1 MADKDSW
8 WKDTAKDQKTDDK
21 DMSWF
26 KTHIF
31 VISFLIFCCIFP
43 PTILICHLCSLPS
56 FYKEDMGF
64 EPRRIQNDVNELK
77 GFDPRYIE
85 YDQVR
90 NISNIISFH
99 QLSLSAICVASLPSI
114 KLIIELVL

>member
-21 DMSWF
+21 
-26 KTHIF
+26 
-31 VISFLIFCCIFP
+31 
-43 PTILICHLCSLPS
+43 
-56 FYKEDMGF
+56 DMGF

-90 NISNIISFH
+90 NISNI
-99 QLSLSAICVASLPSI
+99 
-114 KLIIELVL
+114 KRRNK